1 MKEPRPRAELQ
12 KTPSS
17 HIDRQVPLIHLPLAV
32 PTKSVSTLTPWLH
45 ISFDLNTLI
54 PLFHALPRAQN
65 ELGAD
70 DKPAKRRKVYSADV
84 PAGHLGYVN
93 YVRVYANCRVRRIWF
108 VSRRGHR
115 GLFCLLILRPKTGR
129 KLCRLWIEPVRT
141 SGRYTLPTRLRKVGG
156 FAQSLCRS
164 EWPICGVVARG
175 AIAATPRQSA
185 EVHRRSVLARG
196 RRAMST
202 HLAGSDTQLASAA
215 SWELAVSIT
224 FITARTMR
232 QCIKASQ
239 PHATQNTG
247 RGITP

>member
-17 HIDRQVPLIHLPLAV
+17 HIDRQIPLIHLPLAL

-54 PLFHALPRAQN
+54 PLFQALPRATEQH
-65 ELGAD
+65 GAD
-70 DKPAKRRKVYSADV
+70 HKPAKRRKVHSADV
-84 PAGHLGYVN
+84 PAGHLGYVS

-108 VSRRGHR
+108 VSHREHR
-115 GLFCLLILRPKTGR
+115 GLFCRLILRPKTGR
-129 KLCRLWIEPVRT
+129 RLCRAWIEPVRT
-141 SGRYTLPTRLRKVGG
+141 SGRYTLPTRLRKLGG
-156 FAQSLCRS
+156 SAQPLCRS

-175 AIAATPRQSA
+175 AVAATPRQSA
-185 EVHRRSVLARG
+185 VVLRPSVPARR
-196 RRAMST
+196 RRAISN
-202 HLAGSDTQLASAA
+202 HLAGSDIQLAPAA
-215 SWELAVSIT
+215 SWELAVSTT

-232 QCIKASQ
+232 QCIKVSR